1 VGVDPTPPPPAPPPP
16 HADRAS
22 ISAQAV
28 EAMTRLFIAY
38 SPASRWNLTAFPK
51 LPIAQESF
59 HFAEDVKQY

>member
-1 VGVDPTPPPPAPPPP
+1 MPPPPPPPQ
-16 HADRAS
+16 ADSAS
-22 ISAQAV
+22 IIAQAD
-28 EAMTRLFIAY
+28 EARNRLFIAY